1 MSRPFI
7 SSLSA
12 PLRRSI
18 VSSKK
23 SSISKPCIRFNSTSS
38 TFTSATTQPKYTTK
52 NTLRSQL
59 LRPTT
64 LVLIC
69 VPILTGFL
77 GVWQL
82 QRLQW
87 KLNLIEEVD
96 RNLQKQPMLL
106 PDNINLSALPEF
118 SFRRVILRGKFE
130 GPAILQGPQTKDG
143 FPGYHLILPFK
154 REGSGSTILVNR
166 GFITTTRATAIREKR
181 QAVPGLS
188 EDGFTGDGKTYE
200 LEGMLTKS
208 GEKTFFTPPNNP
220 QTNEWFWKDLIN
232 MTQWVGGEKR
242 GVQPVLVDVIEEPDT
257 APTFLMNQ
265 GIPVGRP
272 PHVELR
278 NQHAQYAG
286 IWLSLSAST
295 TVMLAFVLSRGKGA
309 PKTRRPKL

>member
-1 MSRPFI
+1 MSR
-7 SSLSA
+7 SSFLA
-12 PLRRSI
+12 PLRRALPQ
-18 VSSKK
+18 SSQT
-23 SSISKPCIRFNSTSS
+23 SHRIPIRFNTTSTSS
-38 TFTSATTQPKYTTK
+38 SSATTSTPKYTT
-52 NTLRSQL
+52 RSSVRSNI

-82 QRLQW
+82 KRLQW

-96 RNLQKQPMLL
+96 RNLQKKPMLL

-118 SFRRVILRGKFE
+118 SFRRVVLRGQFE

-143 FPGYHLILPFK
+143 FPGYHLILPFR
-154 REGSGSTILVNR
+154 RESGSIIFVNR

-181 QAVPGLS
+181 QAVPGLT
-188 EDGFTGDGKTYE
+188 EDGMNGDGKIYE
-200 LEGMLTKS
+200 IEGMLTKA
-208 GEKTFFTPPNNP
+208 GEKTFFTPENQPL
-220 QTNEWFWKDLIN
+220 TNEWFWKDLAG
-232 MTQWVGGEKR
+232 MTAWAGGEKR
-242 GVQPVLVDVIEEPDT
+242 GIQPVLVDAIEEPDVSYT
-257 APTFLMNQ
+257 MLMNQ
-265 GIPVGRP
+265 GVPVGRP

-295 TVMLAFVLSRGKGA
+295 TVMLVYVLTRGRGA
-309 PKTRRPKL
+309 PKSSRPRI